1 MDFEAGNP
9 AGSSP
14 PLEGVGR
21 VYEAYARS
29 LEEVSGT
36 DGPVA
41 VEIPEEFRPIPL
53 DEGLQALREQ
63 TQELCRL
70 GFALRNSLA
79 DLLYASI
86 GTELGEYHRTG
97 EARPNPELAGKLRET
112 SHALQGC
119 LALSVQ
125 AAWLLRHYRCLP
137 EFLKLAVTPTADLHP
152 DWRPP
157 ELGQPVPLTDPGL
170 PAELG
175 IPPLSRPLDDM
186 ARQLGENTRPP
197 QQAETHLPE
206 VTGIPP
212 PPALRRGHATRLG
225 PRREGDAG
233 GRRPGPGRPLSDHRP
248 HRAGGG
254 RPHRVGGPGPG
265 TASAG
270 QSCRDH
276 CLPAAGRRVEHC
288 GVFVQPAQ
296 TGRTRDRPPAARLNA
311 HGRPTKVRPG

>member
-1 MDFEAGNP
+1 MDFEAGIP
-9 AGSSP
+9 AEPSP

-21 VYEAYARS
+21 VYEAFARS
-29 LEEVSGT
+29 LEEVPGT

-41 VEIPEEFRPIPL
+41 VEIPEEFRPLPL

-175 IPPLSRPLDDM
+175 IPPLSRPLGDM
-186 ARQLGENTRPP
+186 ARQLGRTRGRRNRRRRISLS
-197 QQAETHLPE
+197 LPE
-206 VTGIPP
+206 SLHPRPYAEGMRLVWDHAAKATRAAAALAPALAALCQTIVRTELGEAARTGSVAPAPELPPLVRAAGTTACLLLEEGWNIAGCLCSQPTLDELVTGP
-212 PPALRRGHATRLG
+212 
-225 PRREGDAG
+225 
-233 GRRPGPGRPLSDHRP
+233 RP
-248 HRAGGG
+248 HG
-254 RPHRVGGPGPG
+254 
-265 TASAG
+265 
-270 QSCRDH
+270 
-276 CLPAAGRRVEHC
+276 
-288 GVFVQPAQ
+288 
-296 TGRTRDRPPAARLNA
+296 
-311 HGRPTKVRPG
+311 